1 MPDNVFGQKKDPEK
15 EAWIANFFTENHLAY
30 EAFPNEVA
38 SPEQLKFI
46 VYTEDEPFYYP
57 CSDKIFSSIINKENS
72 DYLILQYMKVWE
84 KIEPLV
90 RNLIEDDFKKRF
102 LLTLLKIKFRHETA
116 SLVMMPS
123 RVEKR
128 LLQIFVRVSEI
139 DRPLSHEK
147 EKANKKIHNLLTSKE
162 FKDAL
167 NERVGLAID
176 ANTPLDEINLEIN
189 VLKLKRLMSLS
200 SNIDNLMAMEA
211 PTKEEI
217 SRLMSRQIEGPGW
230 EQFLGLLNEW
240 QGHDTWHY
248 LLWQGPSAGSILLDL
263 EIIKILLHFRV
274 KVIISVKQA
283 FYHHEITMADVIDDP
298 YLAEHLREADIIAR
312 RDISKN
318 ELIEKLKSDKT
329 VFVISDG
336 TQEKFNPLLASV
348 TFARAFKECDAV
360 VVRSAHDAYCI
371 ERSHFS
377 FTRDMIFRTTKGP
390 KDRLVLKIKPHHPN
404 VIRFSEKDLRAKAES
419 LIYHLQVEK
428 SRGKTIMFYSA
439 IVGSIPNQLETAKK
453 ILKVFVSYLRQ
464 KQEGV
469 VVINPAEH
477 FEPGMD
483 ADDIMYMWEIVQRSG
498 LIDIWRFQTYEDIEK
513 AFELMGKKVPPEWV
527 GKDATYSTGCTKEMQ
542 IARQVQKQHPEMQ
555 IIGPPWEK
563 FLRRK
568 EYGVGKLYDRALG
581 DVA

>member
-1 MPDNVFGQKKDPEK
+1 MSDQSQRKRKDPEK

-30 EAFPNEVA
+30 EALPKEVA

-57 CSDKIFSSIINKENS
+57 CSDKIFNSIINKENS
-72 DYLILQYMKVWE
+72 DFLILSYMRVWE
-84 KIEPLV
+84 KVEPLV
-90 RNLIEDDFKKRF
+90 RKLIEDDFKKKF
-102 LLTLLKIKFRHETA
+102 LHSLLEIKFRHETA
-116 SLVMMPS
+116 SLVMLPS

-147 EKANKKIHNLLTSKE
+147 EVKNSRIHKLLKSRV
-162 FKDAL
+162 FQDAL
-167 NERVGLAID
+167 NERGGLD
-176 ANTPLDEINLEIN
+176 VSPETPLNEINLEIN
-189 VLKLKRLMSLS
+189 VLKLKRLLSLA
-200 SNIDNLMAMEA
+200 SNIDSFMAMEEYSKGDI
-211 PTKEEI
+211 T
-217 SRLMSRQIEGPGW
+217 RLMSRDIEGEGW
-230 EQFLGLLNEW
+230 KWFLDLLTQW
-240 QGHDTWHY
+240 QGHEAWHY
-248 LLWQGPSAGSILLDL
+248 LLWQGPSAGAFLLDL
-263 EIIKILLHFRV
+263 EIIKILLFFRV

-283 FYHHEITMADVIDDP
+283 FFHQEITMADIIDDP
-298 YLAEHLREADIIAR
+298 YLAQHLREADIIAR
-312 RDISKN
+312 KDISKN
-318 ELIEKLKSDKT
+318 ELIEKLKSDRT

-348 TFARAFKECDAV
+348 TFARAFKESDAV
-360 VVRSAHDAYCI
+360 VVRSLEDAYCI
-371 ERSHFS
+371 ERSRFS
-377 FTRDMIFRTTKGP
+377 FTRDMLFRSTRGP
-390 KDRLVLKIKPHHPN
+390 RDRLILNFRPRHPK

-428 SRGKTIMFYSA
+428 RRGKTIIFYSA
-439 IVGSIPNQLETAKK
+439 IVGSIPNQLETAKR
-453 ILKVFVSYLRQ
+453 ILKVFVNYLRQ
-464 KQEGV
+464 RQEGV

-498 LIDIWRFQTYEDIEK
+498 LIDIWRFQTSEDIEK
-513 AFELMGKKVPPEWV
+513 AFELTGEKVPPEWV
-527 GKDATYSTGCTKEMQ
+527 GKDATFSTGCTKEMQ
-542 IARQVQKQHPEMQ
+542 IARDVQREHSEMQ

-581 DVA
+581 DVS